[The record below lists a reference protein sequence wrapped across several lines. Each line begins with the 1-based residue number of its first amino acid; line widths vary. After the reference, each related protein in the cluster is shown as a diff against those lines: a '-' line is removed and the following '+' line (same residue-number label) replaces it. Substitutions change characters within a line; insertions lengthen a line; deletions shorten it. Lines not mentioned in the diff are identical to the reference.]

1 MALSYS
7 ICVPNHF
14 IFQNCESFISHT
26 KYKIIYRYHPIL
38 YNLLQ
43 SSLYPFHFLSLQFL
57 QFKIYTM
64 PSFDLV
70 SKVDLQTLD
79 NAVNT
84 VEKEIRNRFDF
95 KGNHVVI
102 DLNKKDFKLNLES
115 ESEMKINQIIDV
127 LISKSMKQG
136 LAAEIYDLSKEP
148 FQSGKVVKKE
158 IPVRNGIKQEDAKKI
173 VKLIKDS
180 GLKVQAAIMDDIIRI
195 TAKKIDDLQAV
206 IQASKGWDLGLAF
219 QYVNMK
225 N

>member
-1 MALSYS
+1 
-7 ICVPNHF
+7 
-14 IFQNCESFISHT
+14 
-26 KYKIIYRYHPIL
+26 
-38 YNLLQ
+38 
-43 SSLYPFHFLSLQFL
+43 
-57 QFKIYTM
+57 M
-64 PSFDLV
+64 PSFDIV

-84 VEKEIRNRFDF
+84 VSKEIKNRFDF

-102 DLNKKDFKLNLES
+102 DLNKKDLKLNLEAD
-115 ESEMKINQIIDV
+115 SEMKLGQIIDV

-158 IPVRNGIKQEDAKKI
+158 IAVKNGISQEDAKKI
-173 VKLIKDS
+173 VKLIKDEKF
-180 GLKVQAAIMDDIIRI
+180 KVQASIMDDIVRVSG
-195 TAKKIDDLQAV
+195 KKIDDLQAV
-206 IQASKGWDLGLAF
+206 IQATKNWDLGLAL